1 MKRQKSIL
9 ENKYLNINYL
19 AKGCRATQSYMSIDY
34 LKNPLKFIFTVYLL
48 LNTYTSA
55 YSQNTIR
62 SFNYTYFCTD
72 KTPREALKVAT
83 KEALVSCLQTKTKTQ
98 IQSVTLM
105 SVYESNNQMKDSYYI
120 QLLESTSCMINSYK
134 ITDTVVGLS
143 RDGVLK
149 TRLMMDVVISNSEK
163 SNPKGLT
170 ANLDKM
176 EFKHNDKA
184 SLSVTVSKPSY
195 V

>member
-1 MKRQKSIL
+1 
-9 ENKYLNINYL
+9 
-19 AKGCRATQSYMSIDY
+19 
-34 LKNPLKFIFTVYLL
+34 VYLL